1 MQLPLKKHVY
11 LENLERNVF
20 SRQLFHC
27 LHSEKPFTASFKCLG
42 LNMRAITPWRLLP
55 KPLSTDEAWHIFF
68 FLSQILSSVFRV
80 SRPRVTLVQRQRT
93 RGVPENQIL
102 HFYSVTHKTASQAFL
117 LWKDFLKALEGK
129 KRGHRTRS
137 VNTSPLSQ
145 GGLLQRSQCPFTHQF
160 TLSSTLHSSS
170 APGVLP
176 RKPVINQ
183 SWTESSMK

>member
-68 FLSQILSSVFRV
+68 FFKSQILSSVFRV

-129 KRGHRTRS
+129 KGDTERDQWTLLHFPREDFSKGHSAHSHTNLHWVALSTVLLRQEFCPE
-137 VNTSPLSQ
+137 SPS
-145 GGLLQRSQCPFTHQF
+145 
-160 TLSSTLHSSS
+160 
-170 APGVLP
+170 
-176 RKPVINQ
+176 
-183 SWTESSMK
+183 